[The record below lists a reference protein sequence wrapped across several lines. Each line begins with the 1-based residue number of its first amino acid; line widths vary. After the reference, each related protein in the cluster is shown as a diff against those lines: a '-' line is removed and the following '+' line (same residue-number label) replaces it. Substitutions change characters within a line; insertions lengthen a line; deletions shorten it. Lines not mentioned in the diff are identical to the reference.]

1 MIKFNPDQAGY
12 DKMFHIPGI
21 SYNILCR
28 PFEIH
33 VDPNMHEVTH
43 FCLPHLTEILKHTT
57 NYIHQV
63 NIHAQRYMSSV
74 SPSLLK
80 FDNDGAFEKPF
91 L

>member
-1 MIKFNPDQAGY
+1 MTKQGMIKCFIY
-12 DKMFHIPGI
+12 LIVLKIFFV
-21 SYNILCR
+21 CR

-63 NIHAQRYMSSV
+63 NIHAQRNVSSV

-80 FDNDGAFEKPF
+80 LDNDGALKKN
-91 L
+91 LTLI

>member
-1 MIKFNPDQAGY
+1 MIKCFIY
-12 DKMFHIPGI
+12 LVFLTIFFV
-21 SYNILCR
+21 CR

-63 NIHAQRYMSSV
+63 NIHAQRYLNPV

>member
-63 NIHAQRYMSSV
+63 NTGTCI
-74 SPSLLK
+74 
-80 FDNDGAFEKPF
+80 FELCNP
-91 L
+91 LPLEI